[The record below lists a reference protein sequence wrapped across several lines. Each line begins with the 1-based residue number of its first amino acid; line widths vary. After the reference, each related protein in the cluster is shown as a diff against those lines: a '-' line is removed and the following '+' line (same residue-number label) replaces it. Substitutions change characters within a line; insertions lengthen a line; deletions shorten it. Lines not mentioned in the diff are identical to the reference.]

1 MARIICKQGLQ
12 FVGSGIAG
20 ASGFA
25 QLVLDRDIFVC
36 HGDRFVLRDQSA
48 QRTIAGGRVID
59 PFSPKRGRAKPRRI
73 ASLKAMCCDTPAK
86 ILKKLTDL
94 SETGVPLRSF
104 AVAHNLR
111 PPQVNALIASL
122 ELRLV
127 GSAAEERVFCERR
140 WQELLHH
147 IEKIIVQF
155 HRSNPSLVGASIK
168 DIQTQL
174 IPFVEMVTLEA
185 ALNFLVTENQ
195 LGAQGKR
202 FFLRSHVFISRRR
215 TRAFWLALR

>member
-1 MARIICKQGLQ
+1 
-12 FVGSGIAG
+12 
-20 ASGFA
+20 
-25 QLVLDRDIFVC
+25 
-36 HGDRFVLRDQSA
+36 
-48 QRTIAGGRVID
+48 
-59 PFSPKRGRAKPRRI
+59 
-73 ASLKAMCCDTPAK
+73 MCCDTPAK

-94 SETGVPLRSF
+94 SETGVPLHPF

-122 ELRLV
+122 QLRLV

-185 ALNFLVTENQ
+185 ALNLLVAENSLVRREKILFALSRYSY
-195 LGAQGKR
+195 LGEGHEP
-202 FFLRSHVFISRRR
+202 FGSR
-215 TRAFWLALR
+215 